1 MYKSVRNFIY
11 TPMLNYG
18 VLHGVSCM
26 DLNDTHS
33 YVTPDR
39 SGNMGSWEYIW
50 NVLNKYG
57 KQGVHME
64 GRV

>member
-11 TPMLNYG
+11 TLMLNYG
-18 VLHGVSCM
+18 VSCK

-39 SGNMGSWEYIW
+39 SGNMGSWVYIW
-50 NVLNKYG
+50 KVLHKYA
-57 KQGVHME
+57 KQGVHMG